1 MLSLLRVAGL
11 LAAESSWFLLARR
24 RWTGALAAIAS
35 AAALIALGGAFLA
48 LTGFI
53 ALSEAIGAKFAALV
67 VGGTLVVAGGL
78 IALVRGLRRRS
89 ASAAR
94 SGGIVDMLAAAG
106 RAGAAGDSH
115 DVERAW
121 DDFRRTVRAA
131 PPAAMA
137 AAVLGLV
144 IGLVSLGQTPQRSP

>member
-1 MLSLLRVAGL
+1 MLSLLRIAGL

-24 RWTGALAAIAS
+24 RWTGALAAIAC
-35 AAALIALGGAFLA
+35 ATALLALGGAFLA

-89 ASAAR
+89 AAVSR
-94 SGGIVDMLAAAG
+94 SGAIVDLLAAAG
-106 RAGAAGDSH
+106 RADAASERRKVD
-115 DVERAW
+115 RAW

-131 PPAAMA
+131 PPAAIA
-137 AAVLGLV
+137 AAVLGLA
-144 IGLVSLGQTPQRSP
+144 IGLVTLGHPAQRSP